1 MLDVR
6 LGCLRGVVHRV
17 LMVTVGKMGMV
28 CCGFVLSVFVVF
40 CGLLMVP
47 GRVFVMFCC
56 LVMMLCCL
64 LRH

>member
-1 MLDVR
+1 M
-6 LGCLRGVVHRV
+6 VHRV

-28 CCGFVLSVFVVF
+28 CRGFVF

-56 LVMMLCCL
+56 LVMVFCCL